1 MFRKRAAKPAMRHP
15 RLNVARLMAPLLL
28 ATPLVLGACSGST
41 NSALDSAF
49 PNARW
54 GQARA
59 GLDGESFTMRRILGQ
74 PDNLAPL
81 REDPS
86 FNVREA
92 DGRTL
97 RDLLDVEGTRPNIYE
112 QQEREGQP
120 ARRGSSSPPP
130 PPRTVPPEQPA
141 PRASLAPPPAP
152 AAEPGLRPGQV
163 VPGTGGG
170 AVVSGG
176 TGRTGTTIGP
186 SGQAGT
192 AVREGNT
199 ITLFGADGSIRTVP
213 APR

>member
-1 MFRKRAAKPAMRHP
+1 MFRKRAAKPAMRHSTT
-15 RLNVARLMAPLLL
+15 NVARLL
-28 ATPLVLGACSGST
+28 APLVLGAPLLLGACTGAS
-41 NSALDSAF
+41 NNMLDSAF

-59 GLDGESFTMRRILGQ
+59 GLDGESFTMRRVLGE
-74 PDNLAPL
+74 PDNLQPL
-81 REDPS
+81 REDPT

-112 QQEREGQP
+112 QQEREGQA

-141 PRASLAPPPAP
+141 PRASLAPAPAP
-152 AAEPGLRPGQV
+152 AEPGLRAGQV
-163 VPGTGGG
+163 VPGTSGGT
-170 AVVSGG
+170 VVSGG
-176 TGRTGTTIGP
+176 TGRAGTTIGP

-192 AVREGNT
+192 AVRDGNT